1 MGIGTIKDLITL
13 ARRLPQKWMETF
25 VLIHEDWQLQL
36 KMWSEK
42 PETLSKD
49 ESTHAGITL
58 LADRLLGKK
67 KETTPE

>member
-1 MGIGTIKDLITL
+1 MGIGTIKDLIKL
-13 ARRLPQKWMETF
+13 AKKLPLKWQQTF
-25 VLIHEDWQLQL
+25 TLIHQDWKLQL
-36 KMWSEK
+36 EIWSEK

-67 KETTPE
+67 KETEK